1 MNNGSGVRGAE
12 KGGVAP
18 PKQKSEGTYS
28 PPPPPPPHSTHVL
41 LSRISLNESINESL
55 YTKQKKLI
63 HIYSWSSNIVL
74 S

>member
-1 MNNGSGVRGAE
+1 MNNGSGARGVG

-28 PPPPPPPHSTHVL
+28 PPPPPPHSPHVL
-41 LSRISLNESINESL
+41 LSRISLNEFINKSL

>member
-1 MNNGSGVRGAE
+1 MNNGSGARGLG

-28 PPPPPPPHSTHVL
+28 PPPPPPHSPHVL

>member
-1 MNNGSGVRGAE
+1 MNNGSGARGVG

-28 PPPPPPPHSTHVL
+28 PPPPPPHSPHVL
-41 LSRISLNESINESL
+41 LSRISLNEYINESL

>member
-1 MNNGSGVRGAE
+1 MNNGSGARGVG
-12 KGGVAP
+12 KGGVAL
-18 PKQKSEGTYS
+18 PKQKSEGTHS
-28 PPPPPPPHSTHVL
+28 PPPPHSLHVL
-41 LSRISLNESINESL
+41 LSKISLNESINESL

>member
-1 MNNGSGVRGAE
+1 MNNGSGARGVG

-28 PPPPPPPHSTHVL
+28 PPPPPPHSPHVL

>member
-1 MNNGSGVRGAE
+1 MNNGSGARGLG

-28 PPPPPPPHSTHVL
+28 PQPPPPHSPHVL